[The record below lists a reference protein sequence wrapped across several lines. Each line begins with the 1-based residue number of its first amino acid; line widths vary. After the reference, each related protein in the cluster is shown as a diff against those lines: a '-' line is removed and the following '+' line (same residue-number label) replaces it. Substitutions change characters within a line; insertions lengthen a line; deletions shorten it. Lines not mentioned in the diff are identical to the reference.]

1 LFANAESIFSPARK
15 SLKCMVSSGKE
26 GSPLFFLGPKTI
38 NDLFKIMVAQAETL
52 EHDLKLTMVET
63 GTPLL
68 RDDLS

>member
-1 LFANAESIFSPARK
+1 
-15 SLKCMVSSGKE
+15 MVSSGKE